1 MQTNVEFLLN
11 GKKVSAA
18 VEPRLHLADFI
29 REEALASGTH
39 IGCEQGV
46 CGACT
51 VFVDG
56 RPTRSCITLAAA
68 CNSADIRTVEGFDTD
83 PLMEAIRD
91 SFKRHHGL
99 QCGFCTPGMLTTA
112 YDIIRRIPNAD
123 RQRIRKELSGNLCR
137 CTGYAGIVD
146 AIEDVLKAPP
156 AAVIQPLERTEA
168 PKTNPDAPGFP
179 EPLPSDSK
187 PDAAPDA
194 APGAAS
200 VTLPDPDSFGSAAVL
215 TKSMDLSAGIEEAWQ
230 LVSDPEAIVACI
242 PGATLS
248 GPVKDGIANGT
259 CSVSAGPIKASFKG
273 SARIRYVP
281 ETKSGQ
287 LVGSGRDGFSRSG
300 LEGRMDFQLVP
311 HGRASRINLEMRYRL
326 NGPLSQFGR
335 PALVEEIANGLLS
348 DIAQRIDARLS
359 GSALVKQQDQ
369 PTSISGL
376 RLLFN
381 AIKGLVRRTLSTH

>member
-1 MQTNVEFLLN
+1 MQTDVEFLLN
-11 GKKVSAA
+11 GKKVTGAA
-18 VEPRLHLADFI
+18 EPRTHLADFI
-29 REEALASGTH
+29 REDALASGTH

-68 CNSADIRTVEGFDTD
+68 CNGADIRTVEGFDTD

-112 YDIIRRIPNAD
+112 YDIIRRIPDAD
-123 RQRIRKELSGNLCR
+123 RETIRKELSGNLCR

-146 AIEDVLKAPP
+146 AIEDVLKEAP
-156 AAVIQPLERTEA
+156 AAALQPTERPRSAISATSAA
-168 PKTNPDAPGFP
+168 PKAA
-179 EPLPSDSK
+179 EISDSK
-187 PDAAPDA
+187 QAPSPETVIVADMALPAA
-194 APGAAS
+194 
-200 VTLPDPDSFGSAAVL
+200 DSFETATVL
-215 TKSMDLSAGIEEAWQ
+215 RKTMHLSAGPEEAWR
-230 LVSDPEAIVACI
+230 LISSPEAIVSCI

-248 GPVKDGIANGT
+248 GPVTNGIANGA
-259 CSVSAGPIKASFKG
+259 CNVSAGPIKAQFRGTAS
-273 SARIRYVP
+273 ITYLP

-287 LVGSGRDGFSRSG
+287 LLGRGKDGLSRSG
-300 LEGRMDFQLVP
+300 LEGRLDFQLVP
-311 HGRASRINLEMRYRL
+311 NDNASDINLEMRYRL

-335 PALVEEIANGLLS
+335 PALVEEIANGLLA
-348 DIAQRIDARLS
+348 DIAQAIDATLS
-359 GSALVKQQDQ
+359 GNDATAGRTQ
-369 PTSISGL
+369 PQRSLSGF

-381 AIKGLVRRTLSTH
+381 AFKGLIRRTLSTR